1 MTGAGAT
8 GPTAGQVA
16 VNYFFGGNVNQ
27 GATATTADTVVP
39 RMTGFGAGQVAAS
52 ITPAVSGDVL
62 FRIDG
67 SVYNTSP
74 LVGDYVIL
82 GLAYGTGSAPVFQEV
97 ITGTF
102 VGATGCYNGSNTQY
116 GGFSIGGIASGLIV
130 GVKYWFDLM
139 TLPVGGGTVE
149 VLPCNLLAY
158 ELGGGLY
165 GPTGGI
171 GNTGPTG
178 PSGPTGLPGSA
189 TNTGATGPTFT
200 ATGNTGPQGAS
211 GPINLNVN
219 TLSTAYTA
227 VLADGG
233 GVLYHSGS
241 DGSARTFTIPAN
253 AAVAY
258 PVGTT
263 LTFVNF
269 GGALTI
275 AINSD
280 TLAWAAANLTGTRT
294 LTSYGIATA
303 LKFDATLWVISG
315 AGLS

>member
-1 MTGAGAT
+1 M
-8 GPTAGQVA
+8 
-16 VNYFFGGNVNQ
+16 
-27 GATATTADTVVP
+27 
-39 RMTGFGAGQVAAS
+39 
-52 ITPAVSGDVL
+52 

-67 SVYNTSP
+67 SIYNITLGSP
-74 LVGDYVIL
+74 VAL
-82 GLAYGTGSAPVFQEV
+82 GVVYGTGIAPAFQTAV
-97 ITGTF
+97 PWNVVGGTG
-102 VGATGCYNGSNTQY
+102 AYNGSNAQY
-116 GGFSIGGIASGLIV
+116 GGFSAGGIASGLIA
-130 GVKYWFDLM
+130 GTKYWFDLI
-139 TLPVGGGTVE
+139 TYPIGSGTVE
-149 VLPCNLLAY
+149 LLTCNLTAY
-158 ELGGGLY
+158 ELGGGQY
-165 GPTGGI
+165 GPTGYT

-178 PSGPTGLPGSA
+178 PSGPTGLQGSA

-233 GVLYHSGS
+233 GVLYHSGN